1 VLPVTPVSKQL
12 SGKSGRGGAL
22 STGGI
27 KKRVTF
33 GNDQAKGIH
42 DAYIHKHK
50 STTALCDRTSITQCS
65 IHQVYS
71 MFTTAVC

>member
-33 GNDQAKGIH
+33 GNDQAKG
-42 DAYIHKHK
+42 
-50 STTALCDRTSITQCS
+50 TQFS
-65 IHQVYS
+65 L
-71 MFTTAVC
+71 FTKYYNTVAHCLLLLTMCAHNL